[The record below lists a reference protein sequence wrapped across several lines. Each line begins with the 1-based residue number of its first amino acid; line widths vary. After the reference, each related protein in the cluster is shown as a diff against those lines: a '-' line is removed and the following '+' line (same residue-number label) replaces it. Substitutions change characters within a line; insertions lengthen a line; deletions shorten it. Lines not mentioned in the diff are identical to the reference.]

1 MPIYEI
7 NDPNTGLVV
16 EVEADRAP
24 TQEEAEAFLKNRQA
38 NSIELLAEGPGFS
51 DKRTSRGKRIR
62 IDPNKFYSKEI
73 PKYLGIPEEDFD
85 YNQSAPLG
93 MRFKMDFLRNKSD
106 REAVLRKEFG
116 DNNVVSLNL
125 GGQQKILFKNPK
137 TNKWGFYDSFDAD
150 LADFTADLAG
160 DIVPIGAGIA
170 AGAKTLFA
178 APFTGGASVLATS
191 AAAAGAEAV
200 VGSAQDVAA
209 RAAFGLDVEAE
220 DLAEIAQYRA
230 TEGGINF
237 TINALTMGTGKVPI
251 NMFISKE
258 GADLARQQALSVL
271 ENTSAK
277 IPIFVKEG
285 GEKLVHAQDIA
296 SKYPNSAVAK
306 MFAESRELAATK
318 IQAQFAGQEI
328 TQEQADQILR
338 ESFETLSAQYG
349 DDIARITNTLDTLAA
364 EKIALKEGVPTGLD
378 SKARQEA
385 KKVFNAELNNKAKT
399 VLTPVRLSP
408 EQTGLTLQ
416 DNVARNYV
424 QTEAASRN
432 AFESVYD
439 NLVDVSTDAN
449 RIARIFTKR
458 KNEAITNMEGE
469 IVSVLAPNARTTAG
483 RAATSLKE
491 LAEAGEPVTFKQ
503 LNEMIQVIEE
513 STKRGSTSPGFNAS
527 EYRNMA
533 ESLRNLRTKLL
544 QQADPATRKAFNDA
558 NKNFQDVVLPFR
570 TSDIFNSVKAE
581 IGDSYSTAIARAQ
594 QGQSFRLPRLESGGT
609 AVLDRALLNPKSVQ
623 DFLRATGNDPAMRQ
637 LLRDYWLS
645 SKNLVGG
652 KPLLKKDLNLT
663 EKDFDIA
670 NILFPGQGKNSFSA
684 KVNTLRDLQRFTDGA
699 DEYIEG
705 LTAETFDRLMREG
718 VEGTQ
723 LQLKEVAKN
732 EVINK
737 QKLNKLTSEKLVKLM
752 NDGALPLPSNQTT
765 MESLVGGILKAKPV
779 EIERF
784 MKTLQANNPDSI
796 PAFKQALYHHL
807 VQKSGSRIKDSTQ
820 KNLIGEPLWDPLRMD
835 SQLIANK
842 EAIIKILGKEKYDSI
857 KLMNE
862 GMQRFSVLDKE
873 ALGKISGAGNER
885 GFKAFISN
893 VPGAIKDR
901 YGALMLA
908 KEIKDPTHFKKM
920 LTQENYDKTMTALN
934 ASLFFGLNSIRAMQ
948 DNADADPR
956 FRRDITERYK
966 AIFEQAQELDAQ
978 IERELSR

>member
-38 NSIELLAEGPGFS
+38 NSIELLAEGPGF
-51 DKRTSRGKRIR
+51 KEERTERGRRVKV
-62 IDPNKFYSKEI
+62 DPKKFYSKEI
-73 PKYLGIPEEDFD
+73 PKYLGIPEGDFD

-106 REAVLRKEFG
+106 REAVLRREFG
-116 DNNVVSLNL
+116 EKNVVSLNL
-125 GGQQKILFKNPK
+125 GGQQKILFKNPE

-160 DIVPIGAGIA
+160 DVAPIGSGIA
-170 AGAKTLFA
+170 AGLGTLFA
-178 APFTGGASVLATS
+178 APFTGGTSVLASS

-200 VGSAQDVAA
+200 VGGAQDVAA
-209 RAAFGLDVEAE
+209 RAAFGLDLE
-220 DLAEIAQYRA
+220 LGEIAQYRA
-230 TEGGINF
+230 TESALNF
-237 TINALTMGTGKVPI
+237 TINALTMGTGKAPVK
-251 NMFISKE
+251 MFIGKE
-258 GADLARQQALSVL
+258 GSDIARQQALAVL
-271 ENTSAK
+271 DNTSAK
-277 IPIFVKEG
+277 IPIFVQEG
-285 GEKLVHAQDIA
+285 GERLVHAQDIA

-306 MFAESRELAATK
+306 MFAESRELAATR
-318 IQAQFAGQEI
+318 IQGQFAGQEI

-349 DDIARITNTLDTLAA
+349 DDITRITNTLDTLAA

-399 VLTPVRLSP
+399 VLTPEKLSP
-408 EQTGLTLQ
+408 EKTGLALQ
-416 DNVARNYV
+416 DNIARNYV

-432 AFESVYD
+432 AFEGVYD

-458 KNEAITNMEGE
+458 RNEALTNMEGE
-469 IVSVLAPNARTTAG
+469 IISVLAPNARTTAG
-483 RAATSLKE
+483 RAAASLKE

-503 LNEMIQVIEE
+503 LNEIIQVIEE
-513 STKRGSTSPGFNAS
+513 STKRGSATPGFNAT
-527 EYRNMA
+527 EYRNIA
-533 ESLRNLRTKLL
+533 KSLRNLRTKLL

-623 DFLRATGNDPAMRQ
+623 DFLRATGGDPAMRQ

-684 KVNTLRDLQRFTDGA
+684 KVQTLRGLQRFTDSA

-779 EIERF
+779 EIEKF
-784 MKTLQANNPDSI
+784 MKTLQDNNPQSV

-807 VQKSGSRIKDSTQ
+807 VEKSGSRIKDTTQ
-820 KNLIGEPLWDPLRMD
+820 KNIIGEPLWDPLQMD
-835 SQLIANK
+835 SQLINNK

-862 GMQRFSVLDKE
+862 GMQRFSIVPKE
-873 ALGKISGAGNER
+873 APGKYSGAGNER
-885 GFKAFISN
+885 GIKLFFSN
-893 VPGAIKDR
+893 ITGAVKDR

-934 ASLFFGLNSIRAMQ
+934 ASLFFGLNSIRAIQ

-956 FRRDITERYK
+956 FRKDITEQYK